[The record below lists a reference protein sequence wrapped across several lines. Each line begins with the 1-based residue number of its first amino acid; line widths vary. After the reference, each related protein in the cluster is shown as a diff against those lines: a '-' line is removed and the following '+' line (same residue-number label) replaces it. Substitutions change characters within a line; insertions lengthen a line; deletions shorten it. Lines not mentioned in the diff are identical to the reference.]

1 MRVTALQSRR
11 SGIGWLYGFTLISTN
26 PTETLSCDDVYP
38 RFHFYRKHWLEFGG
52 ALVPDPP
59 IAKSGLSEPRIALP
73 RCSPHTRQFQRTR
86 RLSSGKRCM
95 TNPKAAFRA
104 ERPFFVVFICGLNWQ
119 LATQASAAMPAL
131 LPI

>member
-1 MRVTALQSRR
+1 
-11 SGIGWLYGFTLISTN
+11 
-26 PTETLSCDDVYP
+26 
-38 RFHFYRKHWLEFGG
+38 
-52 ALVPDPP
+52 
-59 IAKSGLSEPRIALP
+59 
-73 RCSPHTRQFQRTR
+73 
-86 RLSSGKRCM
+86 M